1 MEWVFQLCP
10 RRDLVNGPTGE
21 AILFVVVS
29 AGMDF
34 NRFSIEADS
43 ASSKTIYS
51 LPFLTLQI
59 FFIQHLKI
67 QSSQTA
73 LKQKLVR
80 CIFFFKQ
87 EFCGVITTNEIFI

>member
-1 MEWVFQLCP
+1 MATMVFQPCP

-21 AILFVVVS
+21 ATLIVVVY

-51 LPFLTLQI
+51 LTSLTLQI
-59 FFIQHLKI
+59 FFIQHFKI

-73 LKQKLVR
+73 LKQNLVR
-80 CIFFFKQ
+80 CIFFFK
-87 EFCGVITTNEIFI
+87 EKFFG

>member
-1 MEWVFQLCP
+1 MEYVFQLRP

-21 AILFVVVS
+21 ATLIVVVS

-51 LPFLTLQI
+51 LTFLTLQI
-59 FFIQHLKI
+59 FFFQH
-67 QSSQTA
+67 
-73 LKQKLVR
+73 LVR

-87 EFCGVITTNEIFI
+87 KFLGVITTNEIFI

>member
-1 MEWVFQLCP
+1 MEYVFQLRP

-21 AILFVVVS
+21 ATLIVVVS

-34 NRFSIEADS
+34 NRFSIETDS

-51 LPFLTLQI
+51 LTFLTLQI
-59 FFIQHLKI
+59 FLIQRFKI

-73 LKQKLVR
+73 LK
-80 CIFFFKQ
+80 
-87 EFCGVITTNEIFI
+87 

>member
-1 MEWVFQLCP
+1 MATMEYVFQLRP
-10 RRDLVNGPTGE
+10 RRELVNGLTGE
-21 AILFVVVS
+21 AILIVVVC

-51 LPFLTLQI
+51 YTFLTLQI
-59 FFIQHLKI
+59 FLIQHFKI

-73 LKQKLVR
+73 LK
-80 CIFFFKQ
+80 
-87 EFCGVITTNEIFI
+87 

>member
-1 MEWVFQLCP
+1 MAFSFFLSEISFVSGALKGDVATGEWVFQLCP

-21 AILFVVVS
+21 ATLFVVVC

-51 LPFLTLQI
+51 LTSLTLQI
-59 FFIQHLKI
+59 LLFNISKYNHH
-67 QSSQTA
+67 
-73 LKQKLVR
+73 KQR
-80 CIFFFKQ
+80 
-87 EFCGVITTNEIFI
+87 

>member
-21 AILFVVVS
+21 AILFVMVS

-51 LPFLTLQI
+51 LTFLTLQQP
-59 FFIQHLKI
+59 FKI
-67 QSSQTA
+67 QSSQEA
-73 LKQKLVR
+73 LK
-80 CIFFFKQ
+80 
-87 EFCGVITTNEIFI
+87 